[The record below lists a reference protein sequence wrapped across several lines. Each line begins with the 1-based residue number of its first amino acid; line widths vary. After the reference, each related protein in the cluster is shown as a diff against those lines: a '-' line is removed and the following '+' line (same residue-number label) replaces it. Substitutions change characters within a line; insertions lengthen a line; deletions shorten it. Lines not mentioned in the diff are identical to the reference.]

1 MVDNVTKVE
10 LIDRVSKKIDKTKKD
25 SEELTLAVFDV
36 VKEILSENKR
46 LSIVGFG
53 TFEVVERAERQAR
66 NPQTGTAIMVPACKV
81 PKFKPAKALKELIN
95 A

>member
-53 TFEVVERAERQAR
+53 TFEVAERAERQAR
-66 NPQTGTAIMVPACKV
+66 NPQTGSAITVPACKV